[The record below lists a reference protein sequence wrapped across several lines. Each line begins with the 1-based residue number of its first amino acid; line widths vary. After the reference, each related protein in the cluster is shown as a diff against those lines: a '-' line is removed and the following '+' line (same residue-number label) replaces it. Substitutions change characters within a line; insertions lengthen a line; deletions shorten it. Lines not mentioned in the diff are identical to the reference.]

1 MQNYYQ
7 HILLFLKR
15 FLLVLLLYTVSRLFF
30 YLLNAGYF
38 EDVSFVELLKLF
50 LTGIRFDIAA
60 IIFTNVIFILYLL
73 PGSYKNYRGVQK
85 SYEILF
91 FLINSIALLTN
102 FIDAKFFDFIN
113 KRITSSIFTLMGT
126 NQDVWFQ
133 IPLFIKE
140 YWYVVIS
147 YTALIILFWY
157 CLPRLR
163 YDRLVDEKISVK
175 TFLYQTLVVAG
186 ILCFML
192 WGARGT
198 ALKPIGIID
207 AATYSELKLA
217 PLVLNTP
224 FSIIKTIENEN
235 LEEHRYFPEDSLTSI
250 YYPVHQTQEKQAA
263 KSMNVVIFIL
273 ESFSRE
279 YSGFMNGG
287 QGYTPCFDSILRKS
301 LVYTNAFANGTQ
313 SYEAMPAIIAGMP
326 SLMDKPY
333 SGSNY
338 ADNIIESLP
347 LLLRQEG
354 YHTSFFHGG
363 NNGTMGFNN
372 FASVAG
378 IEHYFGRNE
387 YNNDADYDGHW
398 GIWDEPYLQY
408 FARQIDR
415 FPQPF
420 FTAVFTLSS
429 HHPYNVPEKYKEEFI
444 DDALPILK
452 SIRYT
457 DKALGEFFKTAQEM
471 PWYHNTLFVFT
482 ADHAAQ
488 AVERIYN
495 SSTGMYAIPIAFYN
509 PSDSLFKGIDST
521 VAQQIDIM
529 PTVLDYLGYPNPFF
543 AFGESLFNFSVPHR
557 AISFVNGMYQLIEG
571 DYVMVFNG
579 KNVTSFYN
587 LKQQDEKQGVDTP
600 DKITDPITKEKFSA
614 METSLKAILQTY
626 NGCLIN
632 NRTSLGNFSGTNAQS
647 PFVVPSKQL
656 P

>member
-1 MQNYYQ
+1 MLNYFQ
-7 HILLFLKR
+7 HVLLFLKR
-15 FLLVLLLYTVSRLFF
+15 VLLILLLYTVSRLFF
-30 YLLNAGYF
+30 YILNAGYF
-38 EDVSFVELLKLF
+38 EDVSFVELLKIF

-60 IIFTNVIFILYLL
+60 IVFTNAIFIFYLL
-73 PGSYKNYRGVQK
+73 PGSYKNNHSVQK
-85 SYEILF
+85 SYDLLF

-140 YWYVVIS
+140 YWYVVLS
-147 YTALIILFWY
+147 YTVLIILFWY

-163 YDRLVDEKISVK
+163 YDRLVDEKLSIKS
-175 TFLYQTLVVAG
+175 FLYQTLVLVG
-186 ILCFML
+186 IICFMR
-192 WGARGT
+192 WGAMGT
-198 ALKPIGIID
+198 SLKPMGIID
-207 AATYSELKLA
+207 ATNYSELKHA

-224 FSIIKTIENEN
+224 FSIIKSIENES
-235 LEEHRYFPEDSLTSI
+235 LEEHRYFSANSLTRI
-250 YYPVHQTQEKQAA
+250 YYPVHQVEEKRAP
-263 KSMNVVIFIL
+263 KKMNVVIFIL

-301 LVYTNAFANGTQ
+301 LVFTNAFANGTQ
-313 SYEAMPAIIAGMP
+313 SYEAMPAIIAGIP
-326 SLMDKPY
+326 NLMDKPY
-333 SGSNY
+333 IGSKY
-338 ADNIIESLP
+338 ADNMIESLP
-347 LLLRQEG
+347 LLLRKEG

-363 NNGTMGFNN
+363 NNGTMDFNN
-372 FASVAG
+372 FANVAG

-429 HHPYNVPEKYKEEFI
+429 HHPYNIPEKYKEKFI
-444 DDALPILK
+444 DGALPILK

-457 DKALGEFFKTAQEM
+457 DKALGEFFETAQEM
-471 PWYHNTLFVFT
+471 PWYNNTLFVFT

-495 SSTGMYAIPIAFYN
+495 STTGMYAIPIAFYH

-529 PTVLDYLGYPNPFF
+529 PTVLDYLGYPKPFF
-543 AFGESLFNFSVPHR
+543 AFGESLFNASVPHR

-579 KNVTSFYN
+579 KKVTSFYN

-600 DKITDPITKEKFSA
+600 DKITDPITKGIFTA

-626 NGCLIN
+626 NYCLIN
-632 NRTSLGNFSGTNAQS
+632 NASSL
-647 PFVVPSKQL
+647 KQYRMTL
-656 P
+656 NEYCNTQFKP

>member
-1 MQNYYQ
+1 MQNYFQ
-7 HILLFLKR
+7 HILLFIKR
-15 FLLVLLLYTVSRLFF
+15 FLLVLLLYTAARLFF
-30 YLLNAGYF
+30 YILNSGYF

-50 LTGIRFDIAA
+50 LTGVRFDIAA

-73 PGSYKNYRGVQK
+73 PGSYKNNPGVQK
-85 SYEILF
+85 SYELLF
-91 FLINSIALLTN
+91 FLINALALLTN

-147 YTALIILFWY
+147 YTALLILFWY
-157 CLPRLR
+157 ILPRLR
-163 YDRLVDEKISVK
+163 YDRLVDEKMSVK
-175 TFLYQTLVVAG
+175 TFLYQTLVLAG
-186 ILCFML
+186 IFCFML

-224 FSIIKTIENEN
+224 FSIIKTIENEK
-235 LEEHRYFPEDSLTSI
+235 LEQHQYFPEDFLTRI
-250 YYPVHQTQEKQAA
+250 YYPVHQMEEKQAA
-263 KSMNVVIFIL
+263 KRMNVVIIIL

-287 QGYTPCFDSILRKS
+287 QGYTPCLDSILRKS
-301 LVYTNAFANGTQ
+301 LVFSNAYANGTQ
-313 SYEAMPAIIAGMP
+313 SYEALPAVIAGIP

-338 ADNIIESLP
+338 ADNVIESLP

-387 YNNDADYDGHW
+387 YNNEADYDGHW

-408 FARQIDR
+408 FARQMDR

-420 FTAVFTLSS
+420 FSAVFTLSS
-429 HHPYNVPEKYKEEFI
+429 HHPYNVPEKYKEKFT

-457 DKALGEFFKTAQEM
+457 DKALGAFFETAREM
-471 PWYHNTLFVFT
+471 PWFNNTLFVFT

-495 SSTGMYAIPIAFYN
+495 SSTGMYAIPIAFYH
-509 PSDSLFKGIDST
+509 PSDSIFKDIDST

-543 AFGESLFNFSVPHR
+543 AFGESLFNASVPHR

-579 KNVTSFYN
+579 KKVISFYN
-587 LKQQDEKQGVDTP
+587 LKLQDEKHGVDTP
-600 DKITDPITKEKFSA
+600 DKITDPITKEKFAA
-614 METSLKAILQTY
+614 METALKAILQTY
-626 NGCLIN
+626 NYCLIN
-632 NRTSLGNFSGTNAQS
+632 NATSL
-647 PFVVPSKQL
+647 KQYRMTL
-656 P
+656 NEYCNTQFQP

>member
-1 MQNYYQ
+1 VQNKISMQNYYQ

-15 FLLVLLLYTVSRLFF
+15 FLLILLLYTASRLFF
-30 YLLNAGYF
+30 YILNAGYF
-38 EDVSFVELLKLF
+38 GDVSFVELLKLF
-50 LTGIRFDIAA
+50 LAGIRFDIAA
-60 IIFTNVIFILYLL
+60 IIFTNVIFIFYLL
-73 PGSYKNYRGVQK
+73 PGSYKNNHGVQK
-85 SYEILF
+85 SYDILF

-133 IPLFIKE
+133 IPQFIKE
-140 YWYVVIS
+140 YWYVVLS
-147 YTALIILFWY
+147 YTVLLILFWY
-157 CLPRLR
+157 CLPKLR
-163 YDRLVDEKISVK
+163 YDRLVDEKMSIK
-175 TFLYQTLVVAG
+175 TFLYQTLVFVG

-224 FSIIKTIENEN
+224 FSIIKTLENEN
-235 LEEHRYFPEDSLTSI
+235 LEEHRYFSEDSLTSI
-250 YYPVHQTQEKQAA
+250 YYPVHQMEEKQAA
-263 KSMNVVIFIL
+263 KRMNVVIFIL
-273 ESFSRE
+273 ESFSKE

-287 QGYTPCFDSILRKS
+287 QGYTPCFDSMLRKS
-301 LVYTNAFANGTQ
+301 LVFTNAFANGTQ
-313 SYEAMPAIIAGMP
+313 SYEAMPAIIAGIP

-372 FASVAG
+372 FAMAAG
-378 IEHYFGRNE
+378 VQYYMGRDE
-387 YNNDADYDGHW
+387 YNHDADYDGHW

-429 HHPYNVPEKYKEEFI
+429 HHPYNVPEKYKEKFI

-457 DKALGEFFKTAQEM
+457 DKALGKFFETAQEM
-471 PWYHNTLFVFT
+471 PWYNNTLFVFT

-495 SSTGMYAIPIAFYN
+495 STTGMYAIPIAFYN

-521 VAQQIDIM
+521 VAQQLDIM
-529 PTVLDYLGYPNPFF
+529 PTVLHYLGYHKPFF
-543 AFGESLFNFSVPHR
+543 AFGESLLDSCATHR
-557 AISFVNGMYQLIEG
+557 AISFVNGIYQLIE
-571 DYVMVFNG
+571 DEYVMLFDGDKVI
-579 KNVTSFYN
+579 SFYHIN
-587 LKQQDEKQGVDTP
+587 QQDKKNGVDAP
-600 DKITDPITKEKFSA
+600 GRISDPKLSEKYEN
-614 METSLKAILQTY
+614 MENTLKAILQTY
-626 NGCLIN
+626 TYCLIN
-632 NRTSLGNFSGTNAQS
+632 NKTTQS
-647 PFVVPSKQL
+647 HGKVQKKID
-656 P
+656 